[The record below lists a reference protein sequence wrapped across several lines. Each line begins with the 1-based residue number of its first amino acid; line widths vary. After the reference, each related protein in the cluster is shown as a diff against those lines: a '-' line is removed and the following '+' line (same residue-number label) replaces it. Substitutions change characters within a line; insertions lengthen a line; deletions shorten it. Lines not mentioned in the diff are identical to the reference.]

1 MSDKIRGSGSN
12 KISIIRGSDKDN
24 KQIMLT
30 LYQLRML
37 QHNQKKRK
45 KKKNKEVQ
53 HKLVDGIILT
63 CPRPDGLID
72 RPDNRKNSHK
82 CELKLI

>member
-1 MSDKIRGSGSN
+1 MSDKIRGSESN

-24 KQIMLT
+24 KQIVLN

-45 KKKNKEVQ
+45 EKKKNKQ
-53 HKLVDGIILT
+53 RSAT
-63 CPRPDGLID
+63 
-72 RPDNRKNSHK
+72 
-82 CELKLI
+82 

>member
-24 KQIMLT
+24 KQIMLN

-37 QHNQKKRK
+37 QHNQKKK
-45 KKKNKEVQ
+45 KVQ